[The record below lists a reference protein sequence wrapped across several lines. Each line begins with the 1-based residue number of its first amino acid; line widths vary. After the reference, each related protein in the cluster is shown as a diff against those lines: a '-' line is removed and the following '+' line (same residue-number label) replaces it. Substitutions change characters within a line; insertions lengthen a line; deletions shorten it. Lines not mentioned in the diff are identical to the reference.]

1 MFNIQKYL
9 EKFKK
14 IGLDNEEQRATITRV
29 LEKFS
34 IPVQDFEVKDKIVK
48 IRASS
53 IAKNQI
59 YIQKSKILAEL
70 PGILDII

>member
-14 IGLDNEEQRATITRV
+14 IGSDNEEQRATITRV

-34 IPVQDFEVKDKIVK
+34 IPAQDFEVKDKVVK

-53 IAKNQI
+53 ITKNQI

-70 PGILDII
+70 PGIVDII